1 MKDEERNE
9 QEIRI
14 SNRFITPTSSSFSI
28 IEENLHIKG
37 LSPASLCKKIAM
49 MTTATTTT
57 LTGNKSQPTLTPI
70 FRLHPAFKR
79 AGGNRAERKQI
90 ERLIAGLL
98 EQREVTTSQLD

>member
-14 SNRFITPTSSSFSI
+14 ANRFITPSSSSFGI
-28 IEENLHIKG
+28 IEQNLHIKC

-49 MTTATTTT
+49 TTTTKTT

-70 FRLHPAFKR
+70 FRLQPASKR
-79 AGGNRAERKQI
+79 
-90 ERLIAGLL
+90 
-98 EQREVTTSQLD
+98 QRGQQSRTKAN